1 MFLIFSLQFNFAEM
15 IKNKNIDR
23 YIVVVVGFCVVATS
37 GFVGGLLAAENDLK
51 DYLKI
56 QQKRGNFFQGKNP
69 YVQVHVNGQTC

>member
-1 MFLIFSLQFNFAEM
+1 M

-56 QQKRGNFFQGKNP
+56 QQKGGTLKERIHMFK
-69 YVQVHVNGQTC
+69 YM

>member
-1 MFLIFSLQFNFAEM
+1 M

-56 QQKRGNFFQGKNP
+56 HQKGGTLKGKNP
-69 YVQVHVNGQTC
+69 YV